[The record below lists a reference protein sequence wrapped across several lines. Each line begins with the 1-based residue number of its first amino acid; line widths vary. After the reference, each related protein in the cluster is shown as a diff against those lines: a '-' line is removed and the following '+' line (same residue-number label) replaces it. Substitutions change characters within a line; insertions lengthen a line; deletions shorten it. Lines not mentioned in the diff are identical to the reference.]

1 MKTFAR
7 ILAPLTL
14 LEWGGILTYFY
25 FSGRI
30 AAFLHPMFRPLVLV
44 TGILLLITALCV
56 DIFRMKNARM
66 FTTMSIPKNT
76 DMTKIMNTAIRM
88 TD

>member
-1 MKTFAR
+1 MRILGR

-56 DIFRMKNARM
+56 AIFPKRMRARSRSCPRENM
-66 FTTMSIPKNT
+66 NIRFTLTWHS
-76 DMTKIMNTAIRM
+76 R
-88 TD
+88 

>member
-44 TGILLLITALCV
+44 TGILLLIT
-56 DIFRMKNARM
+56 
-66 FTTMSIPKNT
+66 TTSIPKNT
-76 DMTKIMNTAIRM
+76 DWATIMKTAIRM

>member
-44 TGILLLITALCV
+44 TGILLLITAACV
-56 DIFRMKNARM
+56 AIFHEDECSHEHDHEAGHGHGENLAR
-66 FTTMSIPKNT
+66 
-76 DMTKIMNTAIRM
+76 
-88 TD
+88 